1 MPTSSIIMQPHWL
14 IMTWLDTMDLCI
26 RTTLWI
32 MDMNILLKSS
42 KTSRCA
48 RKLDVRRK
56 KKDAWKRNRKRKK
69 EER

>member
-1 MPTSSIIMQPHWL
+1 
-14 IMTWLDTMDLCI
+14 MTWLDTMDLCI

-32 MDMNILLKSS
+32 MDMNILLRSS

-48 RKLDVRRK
+48 RKSDVKRK
-56 KKDAWKRNRKRKK
+56 RKGACKRNRTRKI